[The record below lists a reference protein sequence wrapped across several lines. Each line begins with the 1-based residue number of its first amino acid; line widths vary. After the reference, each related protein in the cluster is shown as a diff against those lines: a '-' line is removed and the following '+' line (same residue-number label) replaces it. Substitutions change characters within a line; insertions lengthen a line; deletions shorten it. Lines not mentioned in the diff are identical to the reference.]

1 MTETLTVFQTKVGVH
16 FYSDINDWG
25 ILSGDTEYRME
36 GILVSI
42 VQVTKKRI
50 LVQNSREYYA
60 WVDKEDLE

>member
-1 MTETLTVFQTKVGVH
+1 MTETLTVFQTKIGTH

-25 ILSGDTEYRME
+25 ILSGDTEFRLP

-50 LVQNSREYYA
+50 LVQNSRGYYA